1 MLSVVRDENAQK
13 KTPAC
18 WLCCE
23 RFINKTGENKVVSDE
38 DFESMACWL
47 CWHFLKKR
55 RQKRL
60 MRADKKACASRT
72 NKQAMEIN
80 ILILMKNP

>member
-47 CWHFLKKR
+47 RWHFLKKR

-60 MRADKKACASRT
+60 MRADKKAENSGSGT
-72 NKQAMEIN
+72 NMLLKGF
-80 ILILMKNP
+80 KVYKG